1 MPPDRRPSLAG
12 SVSSPTGGHYAAD
25 AAPSSLHSNGAGG
38 QEDDHSASPSAEPEG
53 SKGKR
58 KHTRGIGRGRV
69 SFPCPSA
76 LCNGANLASPG
87 YQACL
92 TCRKRKVK
100 YVEELRVTSSTVML
114 THVTFAGVSKKDR
127 RPFFAKRSMS

>member
-1 MPPDRRPSLAG
+1 MPPDRRPSFAG
-12 SVSSPTGGHYAAD
+12 SISSPTGGHYAAD

-69 SFPCPSA
+69 SSPCPSA
-76 LCNGANLASPG
+76 LCKKANLDSPVARPASL
-87 YQACL
+87 AANA
-92 TCRKRKVK
+92 K
-100 YVEELRVTSSTVML
+100 SST
-114 THVTFAGVSKKDR
+114 F
-127 RPFFAKRSMS
+127 KRAPSQRVQ